1 MNLEQSG
8 SSANQVSGAAADPN
22 PEVKLE
28 VLPTKVEPDTIHKKE
43 GEGRATSLRKMQELS
58 RTAYQS

>member
-1 MNLEQSG
+1 
-8 SSANQVSGAAADPN
+8 VSGAAADPK

-28 VLPTKVEPDTIHKKE
+28 VLPMKVEPDTIHKKE